1 MVDETVIPTIRDA
14 RGNLSFLE
22 GGIHV
27 PFDIARVYYLHDVP
41 FGAERGGHAH
51 RELQQAI
58 IALAGRFI
66 CRVFDGA
73 TWEEHEL
80 IDPTRALLVPRMTW
94 RELHGFSSG
103 AVCLVL
109 ASRPYEES
117 DYIRDFDEFCRE
129 ASR

>member
-1 MVDETVIPTIRDA
+1 MLERLDIPTIRDA

-27 PFDIARVYYLHDVP
+27 PFEIARVYYLHDVP

-58 IALAGRFI
+58 VALSGRFV
-66 CRVFDGA
+66 CRLFDGR
-73 TWEEHEL
+73 TWREHEL
-80 IDPTRALLVPRMTW
+80 MDPTQALLVPRMTW
-94 RELHGFSSG
+94 RELYGFSSG

-109 ASRPYEES
+109 ASRPYEEG
-117 DYIRDFDEFCRE
+117 DYIRDAEEFSRE
-129 ASR
+129 IAG